1 MYLKEVCQ
9 ETTRINICPD
19 ASCLTCSDTGKVAA
33 AIFAISHDLHPRV
46 FVFNKIDIKIQPLD
60 CYIVENS
67 ARFWI

>member
-46 FVFNKIDIKIQPLD
+46 FVFNKIDIKI
-60 CYIVENS
+60 
-67 ARFWI
+67 